1 MLGPYTCLARYR
13 ALCSGMKKAMSPIDG
28 FTFVGDGVDLLPP
41 LTELSGGKTFSNSF
55 LNRTALPY
63 DKPSLPKIGASASL
77 AIQSF
82 IVSSV
87 IISSPTDRHSNIYIC
102 SIDIFVV
109 LQYGE

>member
-1 MLGPYTCLARYR
+1 MLGPYTYLARYR
-13 ALCSGMKKAMSPIDG
+13 VLCSGMKKAMSPI
-28 FTFVGDGVDLLPP
+28 VVPHGDGVDLLPS

-87 IISSPTDRHSNIYIC
+87 IISSPYQHRYIYSFTIC
-102 SIDIFVV
+102 RIVHAYHDEYFM
-109 LQYGE
+109 